1 MPCLTTNNTQTRTFC
16 AAHGRLKEPLWRRK
30 WTDQRS
36 LPCGANVETPSRGV
50 KRDIEKL
57 WEVIN
62 KQQVIIER
70 QRQELD
76 RLKQIVEPLSD
87 VLKRYTDQDRAARV
101 QANGWQTSDQIKT
114 NTRIDNSL
122 ATLRR
127 SKAVTDEKVRV
138 CTEQMSRLGA
148 QIGSLNE
155 EILGMLRG
163 RSTSRAREEWVAHHR
178 PRKIK
183 WIFNSYVY

>member
-1 MPCLTTNNTQTRTFC
+1 MPCLTTNNTQTQSRP
-16 AAHGRLKEPLWRRK
+16 E
-30 WTDQRS
+30 RS
-36 LPCGANVETPSRGV
+36 AQLMGDSKSLSGVGNGPTSAVSPVRGKRGTPSRGV

-70 QRQELD
+70 QRQELN

-87 VLKRYTDQDRAARV
+87 VLKGYTDQAERRVYKRMDR
-101 QANGWQTSDQIKT
+101 QTSDQIKT

-155 EILGMLRG
+155 EIFGDAAG
-163 RSTSRAREEWVAHHR
+163 AVDE
-178 PRKIK
+178 
-183 WIFNSYVY
+183 